1 MPPLLSSPSEKGGLV
16 LRYFPS
22 RIEGVVGF
30 PPLSE
35 KEGWLSFRDGVNG
48 VRRLPPLSHRR
59 DVSSSFSLVEV
70 RGSSS
75 LPPFL
80 QRRGCLAFLLSLR
93 EGVTALFQRWS
104 EGVRCLPPLF
114 QRRDGSSSFSLV
126 EVRGPSSPP
135 PCSQRRGA
143 WPSLHSFRE
152 GERLSFI
159 EVVMG

>member
-59 DVSSSFSLVEV
+59 DVSSPSSLVGEALLLYLLACREGDV
-70 RGSSS
+70 WRSSS
-75 LPPFL
+75 LSEKGP
-80 QRRGCLAFLLSLR
+80 
-93 EGVTALFQRWS
+93 VTSTS
-104 EGVRCLPPLF
+104 EK
-114 QRRDGSSSFSLV
+114 
-126 EVRGPSSPP
+126 E
-135 PCSQRRGA
+135 
-143 WPSLHSFRE
+143 E
-152 GERLSFI
+152 
-159 EVVMG
+159 